1 LTRVAHVLVEKM
13 LQRYRRQY
21 KEKDFVTPPS
31 TSDEDEQYE
40 DKSTTYNSYDEEET
54 ESFSSGM
61 TVDSSSSSSSTE
73 REEEDNAQP
82 SDIIGLDCTEEIA
95 KEFITIVNYCTSRHL
110 PLRYLNDFPMGT
122 RVVKKMAPFG
132 NGDVLKDRVFS
143 VCNQIV
149 TPDKRQLMMLIVC
162 DGETGQQY
170 CLDKPFLLDWEKVV

>member
-1 LTRVAHVLVEKM
+1 M

-21 KEKDFVTPPS
+21 REENFVTPPS
-31 TSDEDEQYE
+31 TSDDDQYE
-40 DKSTTYNSYDEEET
+40 EISTTYNSCDEET

-61 TVDSSSSSSSTE
+61 TVDSSSSSTE
-73 REEEDNAQP
+73 REEEDNAHVN
-82 SDIIGLDCTEEIA
+82 DIIGLDCTEEIA

-132 NGDVLKDRVFS
+132 NGNVLKDRVFS

-149 TPDKRQLMMLIVC
+149 TPDKRQLMMLIVS

-170 CLDKPFLLDWEKVV
+170 CLDKPFLLDWEKV